1 MHTRTIFLTILILI
15 LASCAAQSEQT
26 MVTREDETVS
36 EFNEALAKELG
47 ADDYGMSRYVI
58 AFLYAGENR
67 GLDSTR
73 AVELQRAHM
82 KNIKRMAREGSLVL
96 AGPFLDDGDL
106 RGIYIFDVA
115 TVEEARALTK
125 TDPAIQAGSL
135 RMELLPWYGSA
146 AVKQVSAIHE
156 QLQKVKF

>member
-1 MHTRTIFLTILILI
+1 MLTRTLFLPVIIFL
-15 LASCAAQSEQT
+15 LASCAPHSEEIAT
-26 MVTREDETVS
+26 TPEEVS
-36 EFNEALAKELG
+36 DGGFNEALAQELG
-47 ADDYGMSRYVI
+47 ADDYGMSRYVM
-58 AFLYAGENR
+58 AFLYAGENQD
-67 GLDSTR
+67 LDSTK

-82 KNIKRMAREGSLVL
+82 KNIKRMAEEGSLVL

-115 TVEEARALTK
+115 TVEEAKVLTE

-146 AVKQVSAIHE
+146 AVKQVSDIHGE
-156 QLQKVKF
+156 LQKVKF